1 MKKIIMT
8 FILVTSM
15 FLLFGCTAIF
25 NPLNDEELLIYE
37 NEDNTVRLEIPYY
50 VSFGV
55 GRLYIEHDNV
65 LTDYV
70 IEYIIVQDIMVVY
83 TNTPEAEQNQYVLD
97 VSFEQ
102 ISYFKFNYDKMFLT
116 EKMIPTDDFN
126 DPILKGFDETL
137 TRVYDEDIQPLNYFY
152 NTWQSE
158 DYCIY
163 LNNDD
168 LHDYYY
174 HRVHGEFEQECIMIT
189 FENGEFSM
197 TSIIDSSVKLS
208 GTYTFDGLNI
218 ILQPLS
224 IYIDYP
230 NEISLIYGT
239 DVDA

>member
-1 MKKIIMT
+1 MKKVIMI
-8 FILVTSM
+8 FVLIASV
-15 FLLFGCTAIF
+15 FLLFGCTATL
-25 NPLNDEELLIYE
+25 NPLSDEELLIYE
-37 NEDNTVRLEIPYY
+37 NGDNTVRLEIPYSA
-50 VSFGV
+50 SFAI

-65 LTDYV
+65 ITDYV
-70 IEYIIVQDIMVVY
+70 IEYIIVQDIMLIY
-83 TNTPEAEQNQYVLD
+83 TNPPEPEKNQYILR

-102 ISYFKFNYDKMFLT
+102 MNYTKYNYDKMFLT
-116 EKMIPTDDFN
+116 EKMLPTEDFN

-158 DYCIY
+158 DYGIY

-168 LHDYYY
+168 LNDYYY
-174 HRVHGEFEQECIMIT
+174 HRVHGEFEQESIIIT
-189 FENGEFSM
+189 FENYEFSM

-224 IYIDYP
+224 IYVDYP
-230 NEISLIYGT
+230 NEISLIYGA